1 MENSAKM
8 EFSERIRMNIT
19 TENLPSNF
27 ENEIVENH
35 EIISIRCNLKS
46 MDDINEWVKEFGNS
60 TNTKWNFRKSC
71 PSGKRFVCW
80 KKFVCQYS
88 SFNKVPSNN
97 NKKGSKYCHPSHL
110 PDILSCT
117 IADITNYEE
126 NQPLEH
132 QKNFEEFHCSCL
144 LKGD

>member
-1 MENSAKM
+1 
-8 EFSERIRMNIT
+8 
-19 TENLPSNF
+19 
-27 ENEIVENH
+27 
-35 EIISIRCNLKS
+35 

-97 NKKGSKYCHPSHL
+97 NKKGNSKN
-110 PDILSCT
+110 
-117 IADITNYEE
+117 AE
-126 NQPLEH
+126 
-132 QKNFEEFHCSCL
+132 CL
-144 LKGD
+144 ASSKVKIKLTTYTHEKGR